1 MPCIMPDCGGA
12 RQGVGGWLPEGSQQM
27 CAAAGSVILYDSKT
41 WHRAA
46 SERNVSGSDRIAILN
61 AVTPRFVVP
70 MIDMVR
76 GALTG
81 PMCGAVAD
89 RTSITVFL
97 RRVGLGLAGEGA

>member
-1 MPCIMPDCGGA
+1 
-12 RQGVGGWLPEGSQQM
+12 M

-76 GALTG
+76 GALSDWPNVWRCSGSYEHNGISETRWF
-81 PMCGAVAD
+81 GARRRRSL
-89 RTSITVFL
+89 RTWSKQAMGKDG
-97 RRVGLGLAGEGA
+97 RAN